1 MKRRKNY
8 GAIDNFRL
16 AAALLIVA
24 IHTAPLS
31 VFSETADFLVTY
43 CAGRVAV
50 PFFLMVTGFFVLA
63 PYQKSVGRG
72 QEREQAAWQKAG
84 KFLRK
89 TAGLYGV
96 CILLSLPVKAYAKQW
111 SGSIVGWLK
120 EIFFDGTFYHL
131 WYLPAVLLGCLL
143 LIGMMHVSSPLA
155 ISLVTFLLYV
165 VGTAGDSYYLLVSQ
179 VPALKALYEGVFAI
193 SSYTRNG
200 IFFAPLF
207 LWMGVLAAN
216 GRLELPAK
224 KAATGFLI
232 SMAGML
238 AEGLLTF
245 GMEWQKHNSMYLM
258 LIPTMFFLFELL
270 LSVELDSFGLV
281 RDLSMCV
288 YMLHPICIILV
299 RGVAGALDME
309 GLMVKQTLVHYLLVC
324 ISSLI
329 LAFAAAKGMQWAA
342 IWYQGIARLRK
353 KA

>member
-1 MKRRKNY
+1 
-8 GAIDNFRL
+8 
-16 AAALLIVA
+16 
-24 IHTAPLS
+24 
-31 VFSETADFLVTY
+31 
-43 CAGRVAV
+43 
-50 PFFLMVTGFFVLA
+50 
-63 PYQKSVGRG
+63 
-72 QEREQAAWQKAG
+72 
-84 KFLRK
+84 
-89 TAGLYGV
+89 
-96 CILLSLPVKAYAKQW
+96 
-111 SGSIVGWLK
+111 
-120 EIFFDGTFYHL
+120 
-131 WYLPAVLLGCLL
+131 
-143 LIGMMHVSSPLA
+143 MMHVSSPLA

-258 LIPTMFFLFELL
+258 LVPTMFFLFELL

-281 RDLSMCV
+281 RDLSMCI
-288 YMLHPICIILV
+288 YIIHPICIILV

-324 ISSLI
+324 VSSLI
-329 LAFAAAKGMQWAA
+329 VSFAAAKGMQWAA

>member
-1 MKRRKNY
+1 MKQRKNY

-16 AAALLIVA
+16 AAAMLIVA
-24 IHTAPLS
+24 IHTAPLAS
-31 VFSETADFLVTY
+31 FSETADFLVTY
-43 CAGRVAV
+43 CMGRVAV

-63 PYQKSVGRG
+63 PYQKAVGRRL
-72 QEREQAAWQKAG
+72 ERERGAWQKAG

-89 TAGLYGV
+89 TAVLYGSS
-96 CILLSLPVKAYAKQW
+96 ILLYLPVKAYAKQW
-111 SGSIVGWLK
+111 SDSIGGWLK

-179 VPALKALYEGVFAI
+179 VPAWKALYEGIFTI

-207 LWMGVLAAN
+207 LWMGVLIAN
-216 GRLELPAK
+216 GRLELPTR
-224 KAATGFLI
+224 KAAIGFLI

-238 AEGLLTF
+238 AEGMLTF

-258 LIPTMFFLFELL
+258 LVPAMFFLFELL
-270 LSVELDSFGLV
+270 LSVEADSFGLA
-281 RDLSMCV
+281 RDLSMWI
-288 YMLHPICIILV
+288 YIIHPICIILV
-299 RGVAGALDME
+299 RGAAGAVKME
-309 GLMVKQTLVHYLLVC
+309 DLLVKQSLVHYLLVC
-324 ISSLI
+324 
-329 LAFAAAKGMQWAA
+329 LASVGLSFAGAKGMQLVHMG
-342 IWYQGIARLRK
+342 YQGIVGLRK